1 MRCCFL
7 LTLCFAAITSMS
19 ASNPKAQKA
28 FKDGLRYEAISQWK
42 EAEKAYS
49 EAILSD
55 PADAPSYQH
64 RAKVRFA
71 LTDYQHALED
81 ADAFLKM
88 QPGTVDGYQL
98 RGDIQRP
105 LKDKRKAVADYNQ
118 PIKLAF

>member
-28 FKDGLRYEAISQWK
+28 FKDGLRYEAIAQWK

-55 PADAPSYQH
+55 SADARSYQH
-64 RAKVRFA
+64 RAKLRYA
-71 LTDYQHALED
+71 LADYPHALED
-81 ADAFLKM
+81 ADAFVRM
-88 QPGTVDGYQL
+88 QPGSAEAYQL
-98 RGDIQRP
+98 RGDIQHRLP
-105 LKDKRKAVADYNQ
+105 DHRKTLPDYTR
-118 PIKLAF
+118 